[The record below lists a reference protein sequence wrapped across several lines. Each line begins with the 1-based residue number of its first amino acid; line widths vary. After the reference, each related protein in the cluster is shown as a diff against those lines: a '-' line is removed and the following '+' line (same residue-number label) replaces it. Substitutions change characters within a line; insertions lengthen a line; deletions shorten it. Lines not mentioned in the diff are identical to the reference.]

1 MQPQVARSSA
11 LGAGYI
17 TLAVRR
23 TAVATRPLAL
33 RLAQCRRDGASAPCV
48 GEGSRLPLAPM
59 NAAAYLHSWSGAPG
73 ARDHGASAAL
83 SRWVIA
89 QDVDVQKVFGW
100 LSEQTDQHAA
110 AETIENEAAAERQQR
125 RKARGN

>member
-1 MQPQVARSSA
+1 MR
-11 LGAGYI
+11 G
-17 TLAVRR
+17 R
-23 TAVATRPLAL
+23 
-33 RLAQCRRDGASAPCV
+33 RLA
-48 GEGSRLPLAPM
+48 
-59 NAAAYLHSWSGAPG
+59 AASWSGAPG

>member
-1 MQPQVARSSA
+1 
-11 LGAGYI
+11 
-17 TLAVRR
+17 
-23 TAVATRPLAL
+23 
-33 RLAQCRRDGASAPCV
+33 
-48 GEGSRLPLAPM
+48 M

-110 AETIENEAAAERQQR
+110 AETIGTKRQRSKEGKPGAIEKPGQSIAADRETGAKTCTFYFRISM
-125 RKARGN
+125 AGGSV

>member
-1 MQPQVARSSA
+1 MWFW
-11 LGAGYI
+11 L
-17 TLAVRR
+17 TK
-23 TAVATRPLAL
+23 
-33 RLAQCRRDGASAPCV
+33 RLH
-48 GEGSRLPLAPM
+48 LAPM

-83 SRWVIA
+83 SRWVMA